1 MKKLAFITTHP
12 IQYHAPLYELLT
24 RRGHLSLKVFY
35 TWGESVLKDKYDPGF
50 GKVVEWDIPLLKG
63 YDFTFLEN
71 ISTDKGSH
79 HFNGIIN
86 PDIIRTIQAYQP
98 DAVLVYGWS
107 FSSHLKLMRAFKG
120 RVPVLFRGDSTLLDE
135 AGGFSRLKRRLFL
148 RWVYRYIDYALYVG
162 KNNADYFLKA
172 GLKERQ
178 LVFGPHAIDNDR
190 FACVDD
196 MCLQQASSFRK
207 QLGIPEDHA
216 VFLFAGKFEAKKAP
230 DLLLTA
236 FMEAAMGDS
245 VHLVMTGNGQMQD
258 ELKAMSSGNPSVHF
272 LDFQNQAMM
281 PALYRMANI
290 FVLPSR
296 GPGET
301 WGLAVNEAM
310 ACGLPVVVSDKCGCA
325 PDLVKEGLNG
335 YIFRSMDRDALKARL
350 REMIAKRKEWAKM
363 GTKSREIIQEYSLER
378 LAESIENLVD
388 RC

>member
-1 MKKLAFITTHP
+1 MKKLAIITTHP

-24 RRGHLSLKVFY
+24 SRGHLSLKVFY

-50 GKVVEWDIPLLKG
+50 GKVVVWDIPLLQG
-63 YDFTFLEN
+63 YDYTFLEN

-86 PDIIRTIQAYQP
+86 PDIISTVQAYQP

-172 GLKERQ
+172 GLKKRQ

-190 FACVDD
+190 FACDD
-196 MCLQQASSFRK
+196 DQCLQQASSFRN
-207 QLGIPEDHA
+207 QLGIPGDHA
-216 VFLFAGKFEAKKAP
+216 VFLFAGKFEPKKAP

-236 FMEAAMGDS
+236 FIEAAMGDS
-245 VHLVMTGNGQMQD
+245 VHLVLAGNGQMED
-258 ELKAMSSGNPSVHF
+258 ELKAMSSGNRSVHF
-272 LDFQNQAMM
+272 LGFQNQAMM
-281 PALYRMANI
+281 PALYRMADI

-335 YIFRSMDRDALKARL
+335 YIFRSMDKDALKTRL
-350 REMIAKRKEWAKM
+350 REMIDKRNEWTKM
-363 GTKSREIIQEYSLER
+363 GSKSREIIQEYSLER
-378 LAESIENLVD
+378 LAESIEHLVD

>member
-1 MKKLAFITTHP
+1 MKKLAIITTHP

-24 RRGHLSLKVFY
+24 SRGHLSLKVFY